1 MTVVIVKYGMGN
13 VASVQKVLKKLG
25 YESMITDDH
34 DELRQADFIILPG
47 VGSFKKGMENLH
59 ESGLVD
65 ILTEEVV
72 VNKKPFLG
80 ICLGM
85 QLVATHGNEPEPV
98 NGLGWIDGEVIKI
111 ESENG
116 LRIPHLGWNTIK
128 TALDDDFYREFNNL
142 DYYFIHSY
150 HFSATHPEDVKI
162 TVPYGGDLA
171 AGLQKDNIHAM
182 QFHLEKSQEVG
193 MVLLKKI
200 LEKYAKV

>member
-1 MTVVIVKYGMGN
+1 MKIAIVKYGMGN

-25 YESMITDDH
+25 YESIITNDH
-34 DELRQADFIILPG
+34 DELKLADFILLPG

-65 ILTEEVV
+65 ILTEEVMIQ
-72 VNKKPFLG
+72 KKPFLG

-85 QLVATHGNEPEPV
+85 QLIATHGNEPEPV

-128 TALDDDFYREFNNL
+128 TNSDDDFYSQFNNL

-150 HFSATHPEDVKI
+150 HFNATRPEDVKI
-162 TVPYGGDLA
+162 KVIYDGDLV
-171 AGLQKDNIHAM
+171 AGLQKDNIYAM
-182 QFHLEKSQEVG
+182 QFHPEKSQEVG
-193 MVLLKKI
+193 MMLIKKI
-200 LEKYAKV
+200 LDKYAKV